1 MKLDYGRR
9 CRLLDM
15 RDNCYI
21 RENLNREK
29 VETFYKKVEEY
40 RLDGFEVTIYELVAE
55 NLLSRLKEES
65 KNE

>member
-15 RDNCYI
+15 RDNCYVKESLD
-21 RENLNREK
+21 RARVEN
-29 VETFYKKVEEY
+29 FYEKVEEY

-55 NLLSRLKEES
+55 SLLSRLEEG
-65 KNE
+65 ERI